1 MQYFLP
7 FAAEGINKQIEKAIL
22 RADKLGV
29 KVLSLA
35 ALNKVG
41 VYTVIFYFLV
51 YFKILTLPCAI
62 HFWWIL
68 NLVGG
73 RINAL
78 KG

>member
-7 FAAEGINKQIEKAIL
+7 FATDGINMHIEKAIL

-41 VYTVIFYFLV
+41 VFCFNYFYF
-51 YFKILTLPCAI
+51 YI
-62 HFWWIL
+62 
-68 NLVGG
+68 
-73 RINAL
+73 
-78 KG
+78 